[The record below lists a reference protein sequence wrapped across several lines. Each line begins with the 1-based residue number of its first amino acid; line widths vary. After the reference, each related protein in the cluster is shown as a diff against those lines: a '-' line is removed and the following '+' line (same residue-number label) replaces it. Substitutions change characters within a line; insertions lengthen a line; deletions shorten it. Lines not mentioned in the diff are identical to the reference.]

1 MDFRLSS
8 LFHQASK
15 RLPKVPLDPDRW
27 PPEWKT
33 TQFKAYERLPKIPL
47 SRAELVA
54 GRDYFD
60 VVRARRSIRD
70 FDDGKPLNNELLST
84 LLRYSCGLL
93 EQEHG
98 RSRRSHPS
106 GGGLVPIEIYP
117 LVFSGNATIPAGV
130 YHYNIREHAL
140 DVLWHRSFGKDDVRN
155 LFAYPWVEHASFAIV
170 LTAVFERSQ
179 IKYGERGYRFI
190 LLEAGHIAE
199 NFCLSAET
207 LGIKCCPMGGTRDE
221 HIEKL
226 LDIDGITES
235 IVYAL
240 VLG

>member
-179 IKYGERGYRFI
+179 IKYGERGYRPRRSASSVAQWGVHAMSTSRSSSTSTA
-190 LLEAGHIAE
+190 LRSPSSTRWSSASE
-199 NFCLSAET
+199 LSINTCSVASY
-207 LGIKCCPMGGTRDE
+207 P
-221 HIEKL
+221 
-226 LDIDGITES
+226 
-235 IVYAL
+235 
-240 VLG
+240 